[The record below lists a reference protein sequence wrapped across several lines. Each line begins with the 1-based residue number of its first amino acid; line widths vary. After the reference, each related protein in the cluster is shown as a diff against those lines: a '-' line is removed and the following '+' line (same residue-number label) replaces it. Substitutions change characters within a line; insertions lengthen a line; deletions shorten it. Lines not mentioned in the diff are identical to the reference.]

1 MMRKTITYYF
11 LAIFGIFLTAGCASV
26 PLALVDA
33 AADQVRYSHNIDHAE
48 AGDPSAQYA
57 IGKALCCSEE
67 AILWFCRSASQGMAE
82 AMFRLGRIYAGDTA
96 DGPGLISRVIA
107 FVNEGE
113 ADHAQAT
120 YWFQMAAKAGEA
132 TAISASEQ
140 IELSPAERVS
150 LADYIS
156 GNAVTECESLLKAA
170 G

>member
-1 MMRKTITYYF
+1 
-11 LAIFGIFLTAGCASV
+11 LE
-26 PLALVDA
+26 LVDA
-33 AADQVRYSHNIDHAE
+33 AADKVRYSHNIDHAE

-107 FVNEGE
+107 LVDEGE
-113 ADHAQAT
+113 VDHAQAV

-132 TAISASEQ
+132 TASSASKK
-140 IELSPAERVS
+140 IELSPTERVS
-150 LADYIS
+150 LADYMS
-156 GNAVTECESLLKAA
+156 GNAMTECESLLKAR

>member
-1 MMRKTITYYF
+1 MRKTITYYF
-11 LAIFGIFLTAGCASV
+11 LAIFGIFLTGGCASV
-26 PLALVDA
+26 PLELVDA
-33 AADQVRYSHNIDHAE
+33 AADQVRYSRNIDHAE
-48 AGDPSAQYA
+48 AGDPIAQYA

-107 FVNEGE
+107 LVNDDEV
-113 ADHAQAT
+113 DHAQAI

-132 TAISASEQ
+132 TAISASKQ
-140 IELSPAERVS
+140 IELSPTEWVS